1 MKAIQFLG
9 PKSNPQITLNPSY
22 PDLPPPTGSQILIK
36 VYSAGI
42 THDEINWPEVYKTTS
57 HIPGHDVSGV
67 ITALGPSYTGPLKV
81 GDAVY
86 AMLHVDRGQG
96 QAEYVLVDGE
106 EEEVVRKPGSLS
118 HAQAAALPIPV
129 LTAWE
134 ALFVHAGEE
143 SLGKKKGTR
152 VLVTGASGAVGLILV
167 QLARLKFGGGLDIV
181 ALASEGNFE
190 RLRELGA
197 SECVDYKVPDWEEK
211 VGKVDVV
218 IDMAGGEVLAKAWE
232 VVKSPGG
239 VIVTVADPAPA
250 WAFGKAVPEELEMH
264 PGVRAVYF
272 VIGLNAEALKEVGE
286 LIDLGKIKA
295 LPVVEFPVEK
305 ALDAWEFAGQ
315 RSRNGK
321 VVINFV

>member
-1 MKAIQFLG
+1 MKAIQVLG
-9 PKSNPQITLNPSY
+9 PKSNPQIVLNPSF
-22 PDLPPPTGSQILIK
+22 PDLPPPSGSQILIK

-42 THDEINWPEVYKTTS
+42 THDEITWPEVYKTAS
-57 HIPGHDVSGV
+57 HIPGHDISGV
-67 ITALGPSYTGPLKV
+67 ITALGPSYAGPLKL
-81 GDAVY
+81 GDEVY

-96 QAEYVLVDGE
+96 QAWYVLVDGGD
-106 EEEVVRKPGSLS
+106 EEVVRKPESLS

-134 ALFVHAGEE
+134 ALFVHVGEE
-143 SLGKKKGTR
+143 RLGKEGAR

-167 QLARLKFGGGLDIV
+167 QLARLKFGELEIV
-181 ALASEGNFE
+181 ALASESNFE

-197 SECVDYKVPDWEEK
+197 SECVDYRVPDWEEK

-218 IDMAGGEVLAKAWE
+218 IDMAGGEVLSKAWE

-250 WAFGKAVPEELEMH
+250 WAFGKAVPEELETH

-272 VIGLNAEALKEVGE
+272 VVGLNAEALKKVGE

-305 ALDAWEFAGQ
+305 ALDAWEFAGK